1 MTDYHIQSKSGAAA
15 PACRSS
21 GHGGLRTSVFGAGR
35 LAALVGFAVAGLA
48 WSITGSA
55 DAQTSA
61 RVHNVTV
68 TLTGVRAGTGVI
80 RTVLCAPSEQFP
92 NTCRR
97 TAVQRAV
104 RGTNTFVFRGVPTGS
119 SAFAAFHDA
128 DGDGDLDMGQGGRPR
143 EGLGFSNNAI
153 SMAGP
158 PQFRA
163 ASFEVRRNTAI
174 RVTLRNW

>member
-1 MTDYHIQSKSGAAA
+1 MMIVDDQSKSDTTAPNCRSPDHGGSRSIHSGASRAAA
-15 PACRSS
+15 
-21 GHGGLRTSVFGAGR
+21 V
-35 LAALVGFAVAGLA
+35 VGFAIAALA
-48 WSITGSA
+48 WSTTESA
-55 DAQTSA
+55 DAQTAA
-61 RVHNVTV
+61 RGHNVTV
-68 TLTGVRAGTGVI
+68 TLTRVRAGTGVI
-80 RTVLCAPSEQFP
+80 RAVLCAPGEQFP

-104 RGTNTFVFRGVPTGS
+104 RGTNTIVFRGVPTGS
-119 SAFAAFHDA
+119 YAFAAFHDA

-158 PQFRA
+158 PRFQA

-174 RVTLRNW
+174 RVTMRNW